1 MRGIDPVEAY
11 LCDEGLARFC
21 THNYKKPD
29 TNNIK
34 DIYMHLTNFSV
45 NKNSLRYKAPGE
57 QFFEDDKSSKQLFT
71 TAIKKLIS

>member
-45 NKNSLRYKAPGE
+45 NKNNFLKMIKVQNNYL
-57 QFFEDDKSSKQLFT
+57 QL
-71 TAIKKLIS
+71 L

>member
-1 MRGIDPVEAY
+1 MRGIDPVEGY

-57 QFFEDDKSSKQLFT
+57 
-71 TAIKKLIS
+71 